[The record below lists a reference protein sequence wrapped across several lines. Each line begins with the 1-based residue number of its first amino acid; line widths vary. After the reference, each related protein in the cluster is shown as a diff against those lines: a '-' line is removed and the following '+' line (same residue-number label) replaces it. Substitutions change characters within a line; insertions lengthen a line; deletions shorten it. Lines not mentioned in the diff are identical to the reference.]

1 MDPGQEQP
9 VPLSLEDLCLA
20 WLISDLEHYP
30 PELLALLPLR
40 LRYCLLANLPVLD
53 LCQFEHNP
61 VAVGVDL
68 DNIWRMK
75 FPPWNN
81 AQVKSMLSTDKNAKV
96 YHLSDQD
103 DDSWSWRDRYL
114 HVVATTI
121 LCSSLEHYH
130 TCPASEWFNS
140 SLDPQINYFNTSR
153 VALDWLQEY

>member
-1 MDPGQEQP
+1 MDPGQKKT
-9 VPLSLEDLCLA
+9 VPLSLEDSCLA

-40 LRYCLLANLPVLD
+40 LCYCLLANLPVLD

-75 FPPWNN
+75 FPPKDD
-81 AQVKSMLSTDKNAKV
+81 AQVQSMLSTDKVAKL

-103 DDSWSWRDRYL
+103 QARS
-114 HVVATTI
+114 
-121 LCSSLEHYH
+121 
-130 TCPASEWFNS
+130 
-140 SLDPQINYFNTSR
+140 QIFLKGGPGSKLKGGAKRRRKFLLINFHKGCG
-153 VALDWLQEY
+153 Q